1 MRLLS
6 LFAAVSLVAALASW
20 VAGAQS
26 RALARA
32 RVRVA
37 RITAWQEARLTLQFV
52 AMDFPETAAAVEP
65 ALEHM
70 NQNSPE

>member
-6 LFAAVSLVAALASW
+6 LFAAFSLVAALASW
-20 VAGAQS
+20 VASAQI

-37 RITAWQEARLTLQFV
+37 QIADWHEARLTLQLV
-52 AMDFPETAAAVEP
+52 TMDFPEAAAAVEP
-65 ALEHM
+65 ALAHM